1 MLYRAIFF
9 LVLVLSCCLQRKS
22 VLFRTRVMSMNCVR
36 QVSTKAGLDYNS
48 VWVAWGKAC
57 LKAGA
62 WTDARDKFA
71 HCNPLKRDTQLLA
84 DILQILQVLN

>member
-1 MLYRAIFF
+1 M
-9 LVLVLSCCLQRKS
+9 K
-22 VLFRTRVMSMNCVR
+22 CVR